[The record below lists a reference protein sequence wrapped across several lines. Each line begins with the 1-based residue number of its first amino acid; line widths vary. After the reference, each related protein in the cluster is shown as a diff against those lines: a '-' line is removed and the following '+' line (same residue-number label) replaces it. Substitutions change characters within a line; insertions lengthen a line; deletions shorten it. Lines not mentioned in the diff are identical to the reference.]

1 MRATLEP
8 SYVLHSRPY
17 RESSALLEVFT
28 RDHGRVGLVAR
39 GARGR
44 RSRWKNVLQP
54 FRPLLMSWIQRG
66 ELGTLTEA
74 DQVASPPPVSG
85 EALFCA
91 LYANELL
98 IRFLQRLDPHPG
110 LFEHY
115 RAMLGELAGRAAP
128 EPVLRLFECRL
139 LAATGFGLQLEREHG
154 SGRAIQPEGW
164 YRYEPDVGPVPQA
177 PAGNASTER
186 LISGEALLALQSG
199 QIRDRHLKELKA
211 LMRRMI
217 RHHLGDKPLKSQQ
230 LFGRQSVRR

>member
-1 MRATLEP
+1 VRATLEP

-164 YRYEPDVGPVPQA
+164 YRYEPDVGP
-177 PAGNASTER
+177 
-186 LISGEALLALQSG
+186 ISGEALLALQSG